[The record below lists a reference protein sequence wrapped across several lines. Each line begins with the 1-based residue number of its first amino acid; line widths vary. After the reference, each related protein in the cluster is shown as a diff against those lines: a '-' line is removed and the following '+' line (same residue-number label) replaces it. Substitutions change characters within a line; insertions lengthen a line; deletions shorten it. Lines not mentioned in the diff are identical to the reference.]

1 MNLGQLT
8 RVFSGKMPGSY
19 LLAANRNMQPF

>member
-8 RVFSGKMPGSY
+8 RVFSDKMPGRY
-19 LLAANRNMQPF
+19 LLAANRNMQTF